1 MSSLP
6 RCTLCSN
13 LKCFFFCFRSDEN
26 GNCLFLAFSTVTSGN
41 NRCVDNLRILA
52 SIDMYF
58 DSEFYAKHP
67 SFVNVM
73 NSHSEVFN
81 NVDAS
86 LALSVSHGALDS
98 GKLKWSW

>member
-1 MSSLP
+1 
-6 RCTLCSN
+6 
-13 LKCFFFCFRSDEN
+13 
-26 GNCLFLAFSTVTSGN
+26 
-41 NRCVDNLRILA
+41 
-52 SIDMYF
+52 MYF